1 MSPKAK
7 MFMAPRMFQGA
18 TNEGGQPKAPPPPL
32 TEPDREF
39 FRKLEMSDTASGLNR
54 ALKYLESKQYG
65 LRMYAVA
72 VEEAKNIHR
81 DLPADARTERVRQV
95 YHRVKAEYEREKEER
110 EKAQA
115 RAKAH
120 PNDAGSVAQAAAA
133 EERLKNI
140 NLLLLYY
147 ASGLKHIYEDH
158 EAKNP

>member
-1 MSPKAK
+1 
-7 MFMAPRMFQGA
+7 
-18 TNEGGQPKAPPPPL
+18 
-32 TEPDREF
+32 
-39 FRKLEMSDTASGLNR
+39 MSDTASGLNR

-72 VEEAKNIHR
+72 VEEAKHIHK
-81 DLPADARTERVRQV
+81 DLPPEQRTERVRQV
-95 YHRVKAEYEREKEER
+95 YHRVKAEYEKEREER

-120 PNDAGSVAQAAAA
+120 PDDAGSVAHAAAA

-147 ASGLKHIYEDH
+147 AFGTETHLRGPGGEERLINLSRRTTVSSMRWIRFDVERVLSRRVRMHPLIR
-158 EAKNP
+158 

>member
-1 MSPKAK
+1 
-7 MFMAPRMFQGA
+7 
-18 TNEGGQPKAPPPPL
+18 
-32 TEPDREF
+32 
-39 FRKLEMSDTASGLNR
+39 MSDTASGLNR

-81 DLPADARTERVRQV
+81 DLPPDARTERVRQV
-95 YHRVKAEYEREKEER
+95 YHRLKAEYEREKEER